1 MTSSDGAELQ
11 RARLWTASL
20 AERVNAVVADI
31 EGIARRVAVSWPDAR
46 GDAWGDRLHAL
57 SCSLERDADAAAEL
71 GRTID
76 GLADAQS
83 TPSFGSSRRER
94 LGPRLG
100 DVEAR
105 RADDERGVDIP
116 WHGAD
121 PRSG

>member
-11 RARLWTASL
+11 RARLWSASL
-20 AERVNAVVADI
+20 AERVNGVVVDI
-31 EGIARRVAVSWPDAR
+31 EGIARRVAASWPDAR

-57 SCSLERDADAAAEL
+57 SCALERDADAAAEL

-76 GLADAQS
+76 HLADAQS

-100 DVEAR
+100 DIEAR
-105 RADDERGVDIP
+105 RVDDERGVDIP
-116 WHGAD
+116 WLGTD
-121 PRSG
+121 PRPG